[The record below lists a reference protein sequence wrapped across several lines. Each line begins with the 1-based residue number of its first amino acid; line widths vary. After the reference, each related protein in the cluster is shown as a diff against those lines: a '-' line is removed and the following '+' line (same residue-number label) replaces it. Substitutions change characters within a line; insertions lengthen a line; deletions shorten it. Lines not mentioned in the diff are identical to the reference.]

1 MTARR
6 NTNLI
11 NVAQQYVQQLKA
23 PVTKTTLRQSLEEN
37 PYYPS
42 LYSLSNVFN
51 RFKIAN
57 ESFATDEDNLGSIEP
72 PFITY
77 CSKQRS
83 GKDFVLVTE
92 ITGTTVSYL
101 AEGKKAKE
109 VSRID
114 FMKQWQKIVF
124 LAEANAQSGENEYE
138 LKLRVEKIKKH
149 KQAILYTGIAL
160 LASLVLYSFISKT
173 GVDYIIEAAAITMTK
188 LLGVAVTALLLVYE
202 VDKTN
207 SFVKG
212 ICTAAGKQTNC
223 DAVLNSRAGKILGM
237 SWGEVGFF
245 YFASTMLF
253 LLLPGQTFTAALPWV
268 AIASTVASPYIL
280 FSIYYQWKVV
290 KQWCILCLAVQTLL
304 AIELVWAISDFWLV
318 QNSLHTSSLMSFFNP
333 FPWQRIVLILLFPPI
348 AWYLLKPLILA
359 AKDARG
365 YLANYKRL
373 LYNPEIFNGLL
384 QQQAAAP
391 DGWQGI
397 GIDIGNPH
405 AAQTIIKVCNPY
417 CGPCAQ
423 AHPVLEDIVRH
434 NKNVKLK
441 VIFTAS
447 NKEGDIMGKPVKH
460 FLAIAAMQNPGLTE
474 QAMDDWYQLGKKD
487 YEVFAAKY
495 PVNGQL
501 NEQEVKIDRMKK
513 WCDEAEIAF
522 TPTIFINGYRLPETY
537 SIEELKN
544 IL

>member
-1 MTARR
+1 MATGR

-11 NVAQQYVQQLKA
+11 NVAQHYIQRLKA

-42 LYSLSNVFN
+42 LYSLSNVFS
-51 RFKIAN
+51 RFNIAN
-57 ESFATDEDNLGSIEP
+57 ESFNADEVNLDKIEP

-77 CSKQRS
+77 CSKQRN
-83 GKDFVLVTE
+83 GNDFVLVTA
-92 ITGTTVSYL
+92 ITGTTVNYL
-101 AEGKKAKE
+101 AEGKK
-109 VSRID
+109 SREINRAD
-114 FMKQWQKIVF
+114 FIKQWRKIVF
-124 LAEANAQSGENEYE
+124 IAEVNAQSGEKDYE
-138 LKLRVEKIKKH
+138 LMQKREKVRRNR
-149 KQAILYTGIAL
+149 QAILHTGIAL
-160 LASLVLYSFISKT
+160 LACLTLYSFLSNA
-173 GVDYIIEAAAITMTK
+173 GANLIIGAAAITIIK
-188 LLGVAVTALLLVYE
+188 LLGIAITILLLVYE

-212 ICTAAGKQTNC
+212 ICAAGKQTNC
-223 DAVLNSRAGKILGM
+223 DALLKSKAGKILGI
-237 SWGEVGFF
+237 SWGEIGFF
-245 YFASTMLF
+245 YFASTTLF
-253 LLLPGQTFTAALPWV
+253 LLFPSLAFMNKLPWL
-268 AIASTVASPYIL
+268 AIASFLAAPYIV
-280 FSIYYQWKVV
+280 FSLYYQWKVV
-290 KQWCILCLAVQTLL
+290 KQWCILCLAVQTIL
-304 AIELVWAISDFWLV
+304 AMELVWAISNFWV
-318 QNSLHTSSLMSFFNP
+318 AQNQLHISSLMSSSNP
-333 FPWQRIVLILLFPPI
+333 VPLEWIGIALLFPPV
-348 AWYLLKPLILA
+348 AWYLLKPILLSAKA
-359 AKDARG
+359 APG

-397 GIDIGNPH
+397 GIDIGNPQ
-405 AAQTIIKVCNPY
+405 AIQTIIKVCNPY

-423 AHPVLEDIVRH
+423 AHPVLEGIVRH

-474 QAMDDWYQLGKKD
+474 QAMDDWYQPGKKD
-487 YEVFAAKY
+487 YEAFATKY
-495 PVNGQL
+495 PVNGKL
-501 NEQEVKIDRMKK
+501 NEQEEKIDRMKK
-513 WCDEAEIAF
+513 WCDEAEITF

-537 SIEELKN
+537 SIEELEN